1 MFAIAAFAFAPVA
14 EAVLCTTSTVGGNWN
29 VPGDWSCGHVPLTT
43 DDVAIDRN
51 FTVNLATANVIS
63 VTMTAGILTQSSAF
77 NVAGPLLIQGGTF
90 NSTNTM
96 TIGGVTTIS
105 AGTFNPTSASART
118 FASLVTISG
127 GTWAGTTQP
136 VTFRGG
142 LTYSSGTFTAGTG
155 VHTFNTAAQALN
167 GTLAIPSMTVTGVTV
182 TNNGDL
188 TVATALVGTGG
199 LTNAATRTLNIGGTS
214 GITTMTATAG
224 GNVVNYTGAGQ
235 TVKATSY
242 ATLNI
247 NGTAT
252 NSGTTAVATALGGA
266 GTLTNGATGVLNL
279 GGTSTITGL
288 TATVAGNTV
297 NYTGAAQTVKAVPY
311 RNLTLSGSGVKTL
324 TGVTTITGNLT
335 LSGTASATSAADMAI
350 GGTLVIGTGTSFTSA
365 NTNAVTGT
373 TTVTGTGTLTNNAT
387 LTLTGVLGGTGRLT
401 NALAASVLNLTATPT
416 ITTLTATAV
425 GNQVNYTSA
434 AAAQPIKV
442 TTYDILNF
450 SGAGTKSI
458 GGVTTVNGAMSVTGG
473 NVTNSSTLTVT
484 GVLSGAGTLVN
495 GAAASILNLAATP
508 TITGLTATVAGNTVN
523 YTGAAQ
529 TVKAVPYR
537 NLTLSGSGVKTLTG
551 VTTIT
556 GNLTLSGT
564 ASATSAADMAIG
576 GTLVIGTG
584 TSFTSANTNAVTGTT
599 TVTGTGTL
607 TNNATLTLTGVLGG
621 TGRLTNALAASVLNL
636 TATPTITTLTA
647 TAVGNQVNYT
657 SAAAA
662 QPIKVTTY
670 DILNFSGA
678 GTKSIGGVT
687 TVNGA
692 MSVTGGN
699 VTNSSTLT
707 VTGVLSG
714 AGTLVNGAAASILNL
729 AATPTITGLTAT
741 VAGNTVNYTGAAQT
755 VKGVSYSNLTL
766 SGSGVKTL
774 TGVTTIGAGL
784 TLSGTASAT
793 SAANMSIGGNL
804 AIGTGTSF
812 TSANA
817 NTVTGT
823 TTVTGTGTLTNNAT
837 LTLTGVLGGTG
848 TLNNALVAS
857 VLNLVATPTI
867 ATLTA
872 TTAGNTVNYTGAA
885 QTIKATT
892 YHHLG
897 LSGSAAKTATGVL
910 TVNGNFTLGGT
921 ATFTTGAF
929 THAFTGNWIMNTTAA
944 TPITAT
950 GSTINFNMPGTPAA
964 TSISG
969 TTAATLTL
977 AVVNVNNTSGFSFNR
992 NVSSTTLTVGA
1003 GVTATNNNTLTATG
1017 VLGGATGT
1025 LVNGAAASILNLAAT
1040 PAIGTLT
1047 ATVAGN
1053 TVNYTG
1059 AAQTIKATT
1068 YHHLGLSGSLAK
1080 TAAGALTVNGNFT
1093 LGTTA
1098 NFTTGAFTHNFLG
1111 NWTSTTTNL
1120 APITAAGSTIN
1131 FNTPGTPAAT
1141 SISGTTAATLA
1152 LAVVNVNNTSGFSF
1166 NRNVSSTTLTVG
1178 AGVTATNNN
1187 TLTATGVLGGATGTL
1202 VNGAAASILNLAA
1215 TPAIGTLTATV
1226 AGNTVN
1232 YTGAAQTIKATTY
1245 HHLGLSG
1252 SLAKTAAG
1260 ALTVNGNFTL
1270 GTTANFTTGAF
1281 THNFL
1286 GNWTSTTTNLAPI
1299 TAAGSTINFNTP
1311 GTPAATSISGTTAAT
1326 LALAIVNINNT
1337 SGFNIN
1343 RNVSASGNLTVAAN
1357 VVLTPNPAN
1366 VISGTGTLTGSG
1378 TVKVTKITA
1387 VAGFSQQYSIAG
1399 ATLTNLT
1406 VEYAGTAAQTVSAL
1420 TYGLLKVNNPN
1431 GVTLAGATT
1440 VSSTLTLTDG
1450 SITTSGFTFAVSGI
1464 CPASVVP
1471 GSGYV
1476 NGAIR
1481 LNFPASATTTCT
1493 FPLGSS
1499 ATTYTPIDMTATT
1512 GAGASNT
1519 LTGSSTAGEHPQI
1532 ATSDI
1537 DPARSANRYWSLYAA
1552 GDTINMSS
1560 YGLTLNFVAVDV
1572 DGGATSTSFIVSKYN
1587 GSSWTSPTP
1596 VTANATSTTVGTA
1609 PGIAGPLNV
1618 ATAFAIGEQT
1628 SIFVMSSPDGVAVVG
1643 GRPHRLR
1650 ITRTK
1655 IDGVTPVTG
1664 YAGAKNLD
1672 GWYSAGGNHPGGAT
1686 APQMCIVNGTGT
1698 PCLPATGGSC
1708 VTLPN
1713 AVPALNAGSNNI
1725 ALSFTNGVADYCLST
1740 SDVGQYT
1747 LSLRDDSNIAQP
1759 VSAST
1764 VTLTARPFAVV
1775 VSGINQGGTLNPAS
1789 SSPAGASLV
1798 AGTNFSATAA
1808 GYLWKSTGTGAAGL
1822 GDADADGVPDASPT
1836 YADVVTNGGG
1846 VAARYADT
1854 VTLSPDG
1861 ALATNFAPT
1870 APPATT
1876 GSLSG
1881 TTAIAVSG
1889 GSGSTTTLSYNEV
1902 GSFTLKAT
1910 ASGNYLSGGADLNPR
1925 VVIFADGATRSTW
1938 VGRFRPDHFAILAG
1952 SVTAGCGTF
1961 TYFGQ
1966 DGFTTVFTITAQNS
1980 NNGTTANYEGSWAKL
1995 GLTTWTGFVF
2005 SPAPVLTGAVFEEST
2020 TAPSGTWAA
2029 GVATVSAKH
2038 KLGRPTALTGPTTIT
2053 VSALP
2058 VDSDG
2063 VTLASASSVGLATL
2077 RYGRLRLLA
2086 AYGSERLPLRV
2097 PVRAEHFNG
2106 TAWQLNTAD
2115 SCTSI
2120 PQNAVAAS
2128 AGISANACF
2137 LSNPPPGTPTNA
2149 SCLGGGSPILN
2160 LSSGAGTYI
2169 LFDRTPVQVGFADL
2183 AINLGAT
2190 GSASSCNAS
2199 NPASAA
2205 GNLGWLQFPWCSGK
2219 VDPNARVKFGASKA
2233 PYIYLRERY

>member
-529 TVKAVPYR
+529 TVK
-537 NLTLSGSGVKTLTG
+537 
-551 VTTIT
+551 
-556 GNLTLSGT
+556 
-564 ASATSAADMAIG
+564 
-576 GTLVIGTG
+576 
-584 TSFTSANTNAVTGTT
+584 
-599 TVTGTGTL
+599 
-607 TNNATLTLTGVLGG
+607 
-621 TGRLTNALAASVLNL
+621 
-636 TATPTITTLTA
+636 
-647 TAVGNQVNYT
+647 
-657 SAAAA
+657 
-662 QPIKVTTY
+662 
-670 DILNFSGA
+670 
-678 GTKSIGGVT
+678 
-687 TVNGA
+687 
-692 MSVTGGN
+692 
-699 VTNSSTLT
+699 
-707 VTGVLSG
+707 
-714 AGTLVNGAAASILNL
+714 
-729 AATPTITGLTAT
+729 
-741 VAGNTVNYTGAAQT
+741 
-755 VKGVSYSNLTL
+755 GVSYSNLTL

-969 TTAATLTL
+969 TTAATLT
-977 AVVNVNNTSGFSFNR
+977 
-992 NVSSTTLTVGA
+992 
-1003 GVTATNNNTLTATG
+1003 
-1017 VLGGATGT
+1017 
-1025 LVNGAAASILNLAAT
+1025 
-1040 PAIGTLT
+1040 
-1047 ATVAGN
+1047 
-1053 TVNYTG
+1053 
-1059 AAQTIKATT
+1059 
-1068 YHHLGLSGSLAK
+1068 
-1080 TAAGALTVNGNFT
+1080 
-1093 LGTTA
+1093 
-1098 NFTTGAFTHNFLG
+1098 
-1111 NWTSTTTNL
+1111 
-1120 APITAAGSTIN
+1120 
-1131 FNTPGTPAAT
+1131 
-1141 SISGTTAATLA
+1141 